1 MFSRLGNAPRGS
13 RSFYE
18 QLRAE
23 DENDDLEQ
31 QLGNDIDVDEENF
44 RQPLNDLD
52 TEDIG
57 DGDSRVTTASMAF
70 RDREARGQAPSGD
83 RRASLPHWKGH
94 DEDIDNDV
102 PASLLVEPNEA
113 DVPAGAT
120 IENDPQRSP
129 HSQRRSRPG
138 PSTARTR
145 AQWEAVATH
154 QPLHHEG
161 RPPSQRTLQRQPRS
175 LLAGR
180 LPGGA
185 KEKAHWRWVN
195 TSNLDSFMRDVY
207 NYFEGGGL
215 WCILCANAL
224 WLL

>member
-1 MFSRLGNAPRGS
+1 MFGRQGNARGS

-18 QLRAE
+18 QLRAQ
-23 DENDDLEQ
+23 DDNDDLEQ
-31 QLGNDIDVDEENF
+31 QFGDGLDVDEENF

-70 RDREARGQAPSGD
+70 RDREARTQASSGNRRPSP
-83 RRASLPHWKGH
+83 PHWKGQ
-94 DEDIDNDV
+94 DDDIDNDV
-102 PASLLVEPNEA
+102 PASLLVEPNEPDA
-113 DVPAGAT
+113 AVGAT
-120 IENDPQRSP
+120 LENDPQRVP
-129 HSQRRSRPG
+129 HSQRHARPG

-145 AQWEAVATH
+145 AQWETVTTH
-154 QPLHHEG
+154 QPLYHEG
-161 RPPSQRTLQRQPRS
+161 RPTSQRTLQRQPRS

-180 LPGGA
+180 LPGSA